1 MGVGDDG
8 LNLTVRGLG
17 LMAGGN
23 HGFGVGVGVGV
34 DFF

>member
-8 LNLTVRGLG
+8 LNIPVGGPGLRVGSNRG
-17 LMAGGN
+17 
-23 HGFGVGVGVGV
+23 FGVGVGV